1 MSHPIYR
8 YSSIARPLEPQY
20 PTNLAVLILLPLIAI
35 GLAVFSVV
43 YYSAPTMEA
52 VVTGLS
58 GAMAAFLAWALAREL
73 DPDRNQAAFVAMGLA
88 VLAIGFGFAPDLW
101 VTASILMSIRVV
113 VRTVGP
119 PARLTDLALVIA
131 LAAAAAFLS
140 GAWWVALVAA
150 AAIAIDGW
158 LDRCRPVV
166 FLSSGLA
173 LTIALAAIAVTGWD
187 MSAMESLLRGWIVAA
202 LVVGG
207 VAIAMMLT
215 CPPVKSVCDATG
227 DPLNRRRIQIG
238 ASLALAAGFLA
249 MLGGQE
255 ALLGSLPIWAALA
268 GVTEG
273 RAMPKRKL

>member
-113 VRTVGP
+113 
-119 PARLTDLALVIA
+119 
-131 LAAAAAFLS
+131 AAAFLS